1 MDVDHEDESVDV
13 IEMFVDDVSGIGL
26 WGEEDDLEDDL
37 PMPDYLRQRIKAW
50 IDEYTATISDPV
62 VRRRW
67 TMADEVEHDVRG
79 YEMSPR
85 ATASARTERPHR
97 LQVSHPMR
105 DRG

>member
-1 MDVDHEDESVDV
+1 
-13 IEMFVDDVSGIGL
+13 VSGIGL

-37 PMPDYLRQRIKAW
+37 PMPDDLRQRIKAW

-79 YEMSPR
+79 YEMSRELQQVLGPSVR
-85 ATASARTERPHR
+85 IVYKFHTDEGQR
-97 LQVSHPMR
+97 LTLGS
-105 DRG
+105 